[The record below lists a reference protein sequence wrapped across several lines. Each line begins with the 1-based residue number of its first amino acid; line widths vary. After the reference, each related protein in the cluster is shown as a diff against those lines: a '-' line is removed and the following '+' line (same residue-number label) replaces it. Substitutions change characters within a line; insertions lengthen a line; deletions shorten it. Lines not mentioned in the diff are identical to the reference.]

1 MLIKKIYSKYIIAR
15 ENDLSSFDFFKR
27 IYHSLVD
34 SIFFRLTLWR
44 VCNDR
49 ELAMVVHGQRA
60 KRKIKKI
67 FRDRLLVQTEVKTV
81 ADFPKIIWWSWLQGE
96 NEAPELAKVCLE
108 SLRKNFPD
116 YKIVIV
122 TNDNLDNYV
131 KLPQTILD
139 KFNAGWIKGAHFA
152 DIIRLNLLAKY
163 GGVWIDATVFC
174 TDNSLMKIIEKNDM
188 FVYQNLFSQ
197 NKGLIK
203 MSNWLIA
210 SKKGNPYIVESAE
223 ILTSYFE
230 KSCYLDD
237 YFICHIIMSI
247 VSEKYPDIWNKM
259 PVYNNTDPHMLQ
271 LVIMNKFSEE
281 QYLSIVKRASF
292 HKLNRHLLL
301 TDSEYYLYIKHSVGM

>member
-1 MLIKKIYSKYIIAR
+1 MRKFYDSEKYIF
-15 ENDLSSFDFFKR
+15 EVYKGKKKMKKKFKNR
-27 IYHSLVD
+27 LVD
-34 SIFFRLTLWR
+34 KLEDIEISKTL
-44 VCNDR
+44 
-49 ELAMVVHGQRA
+49 
-60 KRKIKKI
+60 
-67 FRDRLLVQTEVKTV
+67 
-81 ADFPKIIWWSWLQGE
+81 PKIIWWSWLQGE

-108 SLRKNFPD
+108 SLRRNFPD

-237 YFICHIIMSI
+237 YFICHIIMSL

-259 PVYNNTDPHMLQ
+259 PVYNNVDPHMLQ
-271 LVIMNKFSEE
+271 LVFMNKFNKE
-281 QYLSIVKRASF
+281 QYLSITERSSF
-292 HKLNRHLLL
+292 HKLNRHFSL
-301 TDSEYYLYIKHSVGM
+301 DNSEYYQYIKRSVNM